1 MGQDAKCLLRVMAVQ
16 KLRDLPAGGAEN
28 HELFDFI
35 LENGTVQVIDT
46 GLAQDRIDQA
56 RRTGFFETP
65 GQLDGLIDSRRDGTC
80 I

>member
-35 LENGTVQVIDT
+35 LENGFVQVIDT
-46 GLAQDRIDQA
+46 GLTQDRIDQA
-56 RRTGFFETP
+56 RRTGFLKLRVSLTASLTAAET
-65 GQLDGLIDSRRDGTC
+65 GTC

>member
-35 LENGTVQVIDT
+35 LENGFVQVIDT

-56 RRTGFFETP
+56 
-65 GQLDGLIDSRRDGTC
+65 
-80 I
+80 